1 MNEAKKPARVL
12 VVDDEERNR
21 RLFVAMLEAEGYT
34 ALEAADGAQALEL
47 ARQSPPDLVLLDI
60 MMPGMDGYEV
70 ARALKADALTKAIPV
85 VMVTAL
91 DDRDSRLRGLEAGA
105 EEFVTKPVDRNEM
118 RVRVRNLLR
127 LKEFSDFLA
136 DHNRI
141 LDAQVKERTRQLLS
155 SYRETIATMTRAAA
169 YKDEETGAHVARI
182 SFYTVELA
190 QALGLDSE
198 FCDTIHYASPMHDVG
213 KIAIPDAILLKPGG
227 FEPHEWEIMKTHAA
241 LGGKLLRGTDS
252 PYLVMGAE
260 IADGHHE
267 RWDGGGYPL
276 GLAGEAIPLSARIM
290 QICDVYRAALHAPLQ
305 AGVLARQGLRD
316 HHRRRRAHAAVA
328 LRSGRAGGL
337 HGLRR
342 KSSRDLRGARGWR
355 MIEIA
360 HPAPCRTRAQ
370 ARRRGAG
377 TGARAAAGGDARR
390 HHRS

>member
-1 MNEAKKPARVL
+1 MREEKNAARIL

-21 RLFVAMLEAEGYT
+21 RLLVAMLEADGYT
-34 ALEAADGAQALEL
+34 ATEAADGAQALDL
-47 ARQSPPDLVLLDI
+47 ARQSPPDIVLLDI

-70 ARALKADALTKAIPV
+70 ARALKAAEATRSVPI

-91 DDRDSRLRGLEAGA
+91 HDRDSRLRGLEAGA
-105 EEFVTKPVDRNEM
+105 EEFVTKPVDRNEL
-118 RVRVRNLLR
+118 RIRVRNLLR

-141 LDAQVKERTRQLLS
+141 LEAQVQERTRQLSS
-155 SYRETIATMTRAAA
+155 SYRETIVTMTRAAS

-190 QALGLDSE
+190 QALGLDAD

-213 KIAIPDAILLKPGG
+213 KIAIPDAILGKPGT
-227 FEPHEWEIMKTHAA
+227 FEPQEWAIMKTHAA

-276 GLAGEAIPLSARIM
+276 GLAGEAIPFSARIM
-290 QICDVYRAALHAPLQ
+290 NICDQY
-305 AGVLARQGLRD
+305 D
-316 HHRRRRAHAAVA
+316 A
-328 LRSGRAGGL
+328 LRSKRPYKPAFTHEKALEIITVGDGRTMPSHFDPAVLAAFKGCVG
-337 HGLRR
+337 RFR
-342 KSSRDLRGARGWR
+342 N
-355 MIEIA
+355 IFEA
-360 HPAPCRTRAQ
+360 HQ
-370 ARRRGAG
+370 DEG
-377 TGARAAAGGDARR
+377 
-390 HHRS
+390 